1 MKNKGI
7 TLQKMTNDSPSE
19 VNNENVEVVEINDD
33 PEVSSEETSEEVGE
47 DNSHEM
53 VPVDNDQEQET
64 EKFTEVRNEIEKLD
78 TLELLDNLVNFLQT

>member
-7 TLQKMTNDSPSE
+7 TLQKMTNDSPPE
-19 VNNENVEVVEINDD
+19 VNNEDVEVVEINDD
-33 PEVSSEETSEEVGE
+33 PEVASEEASEEFGE
-47 DNSHEM
+47 ANSHEM

-64 EKFTEVRNEIEKLD
+64 EEFTEVRNEIEKLD